1 MSAGSS
7 AAAPAASAKRA
18 ASGAAVV
25 RDAGEGDLASV
36 RAIYAHHVL
45 TGLGSFEEQPPD
57 LAEIAKRFRA
67 VADAGLPYL
76 AAELDGKVVGYAY
89 AAPFRPRPA
98 YRHTVENSVYV
109 APGFEGRG
117 IGRALLVALIARCAA
132 LGKRQVI
139 AVIGGGYD
147 NVGSA
152 KLHQALG
159 FTQAALLKSVG
170 WKFGR
175 WLDSL
180 MMQLA
185 LGPGD
190 TKPPGG

>member
-1 MSAGSS
+1 MSAGSP
-7 AAAPAASAKRA
+7 AAARRA

-25 RDAGEGDLASV
+25 RDAGEGDLAAV
-36 RAIYAHHVL
+36 QAIYAHHVL

-117 IGRALLVALIARCAA
+117 IGRALLVKLIERCTAA
-132 LGKRQVI
+132 GKRQMV
-139 AVIGGGYD
+139 AVIGGGYS
-147 NVGSA
+147 NEGSA

-159 FTQAALLKSVG
+159 FREAALLKSVG
-170 WKFGR
+170 RKFDR
-175 WLDSL
+175 WLDTL

-190 TKPPGG
+190 SIPPGR